1 MEFLA
6 SFVEKLPQLV
16 ILLFSIVFHEV
27 AHGRVALWKGDT
39 TARDAGRLT
48 LNPLPHIDIFGTILF
63 PLFLMITRSPVL
75 FGWAKPVPVNPF
87 RLKEIKKDMALVGA
101 SGPASNFLL
110 ALIAGLIFRIA
121 APALGGSGIFVRTLF
136 FAVYINLVLAVF
148 NLIPIPPLDGSRIIM
163 GFLPDDLAIKYSSLE
178 RFGFVIIFGLLFLGL
193 FQRILFPI
201 VNFFL
206 VLIIGFSPFA

>member
-1 MEFLA
+1 MDFIAGIIER
-6 SFVEKLPQLV
+6 LPQLA

-75 FGWAKPVPVNPF
+75 FGWAKPVPVNPL

-101 SGPASNFLL
+101 SGPISNFLL
-110 ALIAGLIFRIA
+110 AVIAGMAFRA
-121 APALGGSGIFVRTLF
+121 LAPSLGGSSVVLRTLF

-163 GFLPDDLAIKYSSLE
+163 GFLPDDLAMKYASIE
-178 RFGFVIIFGLLFLGL
+178 RYGFLIIFGLLFLGL

-201 VNFFL
+201 VQFFL
-206 VLIIGFSPFA
+206 TLIIGFSPFA